1 VYGRLR
7 TSRYKQPRCRWAVSG
22 PQIPVHVY
30 VVEMVDYAEPW
41 FLVTSALDLA
51 AAQVVEVWAA
61 RFRQEEGFRDHKP
74 RLGMEECRAWTKA
87 PILRTFQVQLVAL
100 TLVRLLQ
107 ARLDQAWGPETW
119 WPKPEWNPH
128 KRHASILDLRRLF
141 WRYRTEFS
149 QCLVTLEELDKCSQ
163 PLPLNRD
170 LAGRAA

>member
-7 TSRYKQPRCRWAVSG
+7 TFRDKQLRCRWAVSG

-87 PILRTFQVQLVAL
+87 PILRTF
-100 TLVRLLQ
+100 RCS
-107 ARLDQAWGPETW
+107 W
-119 WPKPEWNPH
+119 
-128 KRHASILDLRRLF
+128 LR
-141 WRYRTEFS
+141 
-149 QCLVTLEELDKCSQ
+149 
-163 PLPLNRD
+163 
-170 LAGRAA
+170 